1 MSLRAKLVALALP
14 ALLATTALTAP
25 ALAQAPAATPAAAP
39 AITVPPIVY
48 KQRTLANGLK
58 VYTSLDR
65 TTPNVSVQVWY
76 DVGSKDDPNGRS
88 GFAHLFEHLMFK
100 ATRDMPSETLD
111 RLTEDVGGFNNAST
125 WDDFTNYYEVV
136 PANHL
141 ERLIWAEANRLSSLV
156 VDDAIFKSERDVV
169 KEEYRQSYLA
179 NPYGRLYLAIA
190 QQSYAV
196 HPYKRPGIGNI
207 EELDAS
213 TVDDVRAFHQAYYRP
228 DNAALIVVG
237 NFDEAQLN
245 AWIDKYFG
253 PLKKPAEPIRRVT
266 VVEPPRTGSKTLTA
280 YGPNVPLPAV
290 AITWLGPKASDKD
303 AAAVK
308 VLDAILSGGKSS
320 RLYQS
325 LVYEQQ
331 IAAEASS
338 SADLPAQPGLV
349 QVMAVM
355 SEGKTVEQGEAAL
368 RAEVAKLRDAPPT
381 PAELTEA
388 KTELIAAAV
397 RERETVDNKAFAL
410 GYALLTEGDAARA
423 NASIA
428 ELQAVTAAD
437 VQAAARKYMP
447 DELRTVIRYLPESER
462 KPGVAEALPPPSPKV
477 ASVKFT
483 GPVFQLAPEGQRQ
496 ARPPVGRPVD
506 PSLPTPVERTL
517 PNGLRV
523 IVAKSTDLPLVT
535 ADLTVKSGAA
545 LDPAGLAGAASMT
558 ADLLTEGTT
567 TRSATQIATEVEQLG
582 AALNAGASLESSSV
596 TLSVMPQ
603 NLDRGLAIMADVAMN
618 PKFDPAEVDRVRTQS
633 LDGLQVA
640 YGQPRSVAGFVA
652 SPVLYAGT
660 AFGHVASGTPGSLPR
675 IDRNALVALHRAA
688 YRPDNAIL
696 VLTGDITPEQG
707 FALAQQALGGWA
719 RPAGAPPAA
728 PLIRPRTAP
737 RNLIVDLPGAGQ
749 AAVTVVKTTIARSDP
764 DYYKAILT
772 NAVLGVGY
780 SSRLNQEIRIKRG
793 LSYGA
798 GSGLTPRLS
807 IGGFSAQ
814 AQTKNESA
822 AEVVGLVKA
831 EIAGLAARPAGPD
844 ELASRKS
851 VLIGGYGRS
860 LGTTGG
866 LADTLGDLAFYGL
879 PLSDISAYT
888 GRVEA
893 VSASDVQ
900 AFAAKALDP
909 ATASVIVVGDG
920 KVMGPGLAAALPGAE
935 IIAIDNLDLDKPNLR
950 K

>member
-1 MSLRAKLVALALP
+1 MTLRAALMALALSTSC
-14 ALLATTALTAP
+14 LTGLAHAQTAP
-25 ALAQAPAATPAAAP
+25 AG
-39 AITVPPIVY
+39 AIQVPPIVY

-100 ATRDMPSETLD
+100 ATRDMPPETMD

-125 WDDFTNYYEVV
+125 WDDFTNYYEVI

-141 ERLIWAEANRLSSLV
+141 QRLIWAEANRLSTLV
-156 VDDAIFKSERDVV
+156 IDEKNFLSERDVV

-179 NPYGRLYLAIA
+179 NPYGRLNLAIA
-190 QQSYAV
+190 QQSYTV
-196 HPYKRPGIGNI
+196 HPYKRPGIGNL

-213 TVDDVRAFHQAYYRP
+213 TIDDVRAFHQAYYRP

-237 NFDEAQLN
+237 NFDQAELDK
-245 AWIDKYFG
+245 WIDQYFG
-253 PLKKPAEPIRRVT
+253 VLKKPDAPIKRVT
-266 VVEPPRTGSKTLTA
+266 VVEPPRTQAKTVTA
-280 YGPNVPLPAV
+280 YAPNVPLPAV

-325 LVYEQQ
+325 LVYDQQ

-338 SADLPAQPGLV
+338 GADLPAQPGLV

-368 RAEVAKLRDAPPT
+368 RAEVAKLRDAPPSA
-381 PAELTEA
+381 AELTEA

-410 GYALLTEGDAARA
+410 GYALLTEGDAAKA
-423 NASIA
+423 NSAVA

-437 VQAAARKYMP
+437 VQAAARKYFR
-447 DELRTVIRYLPESER
+447 DDLRTVIRYLPESER
-462 KPGVAEALPPPSPKV
+462 KPGVAEAIAPASPKV
-477 ASVKFT
+477 ASARFT
-483 GPVFQLAPEGQRQ
+483 GTVFELRPEAQREV
-496 ARPPVGRPVD
+496 RPPVGKPVD
-506 PSLPTPVERTL
+506 PVLPAPVERTL
-517 PNGLRV
+517 ANGLRV

-535 ADLTVKSGAA
+535 ADLTIKSGAA

-567 TRSATQIATEVEQLG
+567 TRSATQIATEVEGLG
-582 AALNAGASLESSSV
+582 AELNAGAGLESSSL
-596 TLSVMPQ
+596 TLNVLPQ
-603 NLDRGLAIMADVAMN
+603 NLTAGMALMADVALN
-618 PKFDPAEVDRVRTQS
+618 PKFDAAEVDRVRTQN

-640 YGQPRSVAGFVA
+640 YGQPRSVAGFVSA
-652 SPVLYAGT
+652 PVLYAGT
-660 AFGHVASGTPGSLPR
+660 AFGHVAAGTPASLTKINR
-675 IDRNALVALHRAA
+675 DTLVSLHKTAW
-688 YRPDNAIL
+688 RPDNAIL
-696 VLTGDITPEQG
+696 VLTGDITPEAG
-707 FALAQQALGGWA
+707 FALAEKAFGGWA
-719 RPAGAPPAA
+719 KPAGAPPAT
-728 PLIRPRTAP
+728 PVIRPVTTP
-737 RNLIVDLPGAGQ
+737 RNVVVDLPGAGQ
-749 AAVTVVKTTIARSDP
+749 AMVSVVKTTIARSDP
-764 DYYKAILT
+764 DYFKAILA
-772 NAVLGVGY
+772 NSILGGGY
-780 SSRLNQEIRIKRG
+780 SSRLNQEIRLKRG

-798 GSGLTPRLS
+798 NSGLTPRLS
-807 IGGFSAQ
+807 IGGFTAQ

-831 EIAGLAARPAGPD
+831 EVEGMATRAASAD

-851 VLIGGYGRS
+851 VLIGGYGRT

-879 PLSDISAYT
+879 PLTDISRYT
-888 GRVEA
+888 SRVEA
-893 VSASDVQ
+893 VTAAEVQ
-900 AFAAKALDP
+900 AFAARELDP
-909 ATASVIVVGDG
+909 AKANVIVVGDG
-920 KVMGPGLAAALPGAE
+920 KVMNPALAAALPGAE
-935 IIAIDNLDLDKPNLR
+935 TIKVDDLDLDKPSL
-950 K
+950 KK

>member
-1 MSLRAKLVALALP
+1 MTLRAAALAFVLSTTC
-14 ALLATTALTAP
+14 LTGLAHAQTAP
-25 ALAQAPAATPAAAP
+25 AAG
-39 AITVPPIVY
+39 AIQVPPIVY
-48 KQRTLANGLK
+48 KQRILANGLK

-100 ATRDMPSETLD
+100 ATRDMPNETMD

-125 WDDFTNYYEVV
+125 WDDFTNYYEVI

-141 ERLIWAEANRLSSLV
+141 QRLIWAEANRLSTLV
-156 VDDAIFKSERDVV
+156 VDEGNFKSERDVV

-179 NPYGRLYLAIA
+179 NPYGRLNLAIA
-190 QQSYAV
+190 QQSYTA
-196 HPYKRPGIGNI
+196 HPYKRPGIGNL

-213 TVDDVRAFHQAYYRP
+213 TIDDVRAFHEAYYRP

-237 NFDEAQLN
+237 NFEQADLDK
-245 AWIDKYFG
+245 WIDQYFG
-253 PLKKPAEPIRRVT
+253 VLKKPAAPIKRVT
-266 VVEPPRTGSKTLTA
+266 VVEPPRTTSKTVTA

-325 LVYEQQ
+325 LVYDQQ

-338 SADLPAQPGLV
+338 GADLPAQPGLV

-368 RAEVAKLRDAPPT
+368 RAEVAKLRDAPPSA
-381 PAELTEA
+381 AELTEA

-410 GYALLTEGDAARA
+410 GYALLTEGDAAKA
-423 NASIA
+423 NSAVA

-437 VQAAARKYMP
+437 VQAAARKYFR
-447 DELRTVIRYLPESER
+447 DDLRTVIRYLPESE
-462 KPGVAEALPPPSPKV
+462 KKAGVAEAIAPASPKV
-477 ASVKFT
+477 ASSKFT
-483 GPVFQLAPEGQRQ
+483 GTVFELRPEGQRE
-496 ARPPVGRPVD
+496 ARPPVGKPVD
-506 PSLPTPVERTL
+506 PVLPAPVERTL
-517 PNGLRV
+517 ANGLRV

-535 ADLTVKSGAA
+535 ADLTIKSGAA

-567 TRSATQIATEVEQLG
+567 TRSATQIATEVEGLG
-582 AALNAGASLESSSV
+582 AELAAAAGLESSSL
-596 TLSVMPQ
+596 TLSVLPQ
-603 NLDRGLAIMADVAMN
+603 NLTAGMALMSDVALH
-618 PKFDPAEVDRVRTQS
+618 PKFDAAEVDRVRTQN

-640 YGQPRSVAGFVA
+640 YGQPRSVAGFVSA
-652 SPVLYAGT
+652 PVLYAGT
-660 AFGHVASGTPGSLPR
+660 AFGHVAAGTPTSLTKINR
-675 IDRNALVALHRAA
+675 DTLVSLHKTAW
-688 YRPDNAIL
+688 RPDNAIL
-696 VLTGDITPEQG
+696 VLTGDITPEAG
-707 FALAQQALGGWA
+707 FALAEKAFGGWA
-719 RPAGAPPAA
+719 KPSGAPPAA
-728 PLIRPRTAP
+728 PVIRPATTP
-737 RNLIVDLPGAGQ
+737 RNVVVDLPGAGQ
-749 AAVTVVKTTIARSDP
+749 AMVMTVKTTIARSDP
-764 DYYKAILT
+764 DYFKAILA
-772 NAVLGVGY
+772 NSILGGGY
-780 SSRLNQEIRIKRG
+780 SSRLNQEIRLKRG

-798 GSGLTPRLS
+798 NSGLTPRLS
-807 IGGFSAQ
+807 IGGFTAQ

-831 EIAGLAARPAGPD
+831 EVAGMATRAASSD

-851 VLIGGYGRS
+851 VLIGGYGRT

-879 PLSDISAYT
+879 PLTDISRYT
-888 GRVEA
+888 SRVEA
-893 VSASDVQ
+893 VTAAEVQ
-900 AFAAKALDP
+900 AFAARELDP
-909 ATASVIVVGDG
+909 AKANVIVVGDG
-920 KVMGPGLAAALPGAE
+920 KVMNPALAAALPGAE
-935 IIAIDNLDLDKPNLR
+935 VIKVDDLDLDKPTLR